1 MQLTTGHGV
10 CRYPQ
15 SFRTAIFLKL
25 KKMCLR
31 GLVVEDPEVRQKFRT
46 LFSSVGSSTFS
57 MLTFVIEF
65 EGWEKLCGS
74 FWLQQGLDLILGF
87 AQDASARNASIDIQV
102 CSLNHLSS
110 GCFAKF
116 R

>member
-15 SFRTAIFLKL
+15 SFRIAIFLKL

-57 MLTFVIEF
+57 MLTFIIEF
-65 EGWEKLCGS
+65 EGWEKLCSS
-74 FWLQQGLDLILGF
+74 FWLQQALDLILGF
-87 AQDASARNASIDIQV
+87 AQDASARNASTDTQV
-102 CSLNHLSS
+102 RSLN
-110 GCFAKF
+110 
-116 R
+116 